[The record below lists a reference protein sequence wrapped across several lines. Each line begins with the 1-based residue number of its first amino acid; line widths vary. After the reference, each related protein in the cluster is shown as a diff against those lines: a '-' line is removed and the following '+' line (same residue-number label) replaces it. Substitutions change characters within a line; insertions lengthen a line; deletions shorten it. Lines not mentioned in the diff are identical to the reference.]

1 MEPAAGNRSGE
12 WETRDSTKLVRHR
25 VRNRNAGSWCI
36 HRIDMG
42 TRPQEAN
49 ENTIEEN
56 AGLTYYR
63 WSGSCFNEKDKN
75 VSIVFDETELSVH
88 MYDC

>member
-1 MEPAAGNRSGE
+1 MGN
-12 WETRDSTKLVRHR
+12 WETRDSKKPVRQR

-36 HRIDMG
+36 HRADMG
-42 TRPQEAN
+42 TRPQQVN
-49 ENTIEEN
+49 DNTIEEN

-63 WSGSCFNEKDKN
+63 WSRSCFNEKDKN
-75 VSIVFDETELSVH
+75 VSIVSDETELSVH